1 MSNIK
6 GSGVS
11 DVHTQGAQA
20 DAADRE
26 APFREAVEG
35 VVTARRQFL
44 KNSVLAAGG
53 IAGGLAGAATL
64 SAPYIG
70 TAKAA
75 GTTWKIQTSWPGGV
89 GLQIFKDWCATI
101 AEKTGGELAFQ
112 PFGANDVVGD
122 FQLFDAVKNGVL
134 QAVNPFTIYAQG
146 IIPAAVFLSSYP
158 LGLRNPH
165 EYDVFYYGLG
175 GIEMARELYA
185 AQGMHF
191 VGIVHHG
198 PNIIHSKVPIR
209 SIDDFRGRK
218 MRVPGG
224 MVAEVFQ
231 GIGAKTTVL
240 PGSEIFPAL
249 EKGTIDVADYVGPA
263 VNYALGFSQVT
274 KYISMGPPG
283 FMSLYQPVDM
293 MDITVGMQAWN
304 ALSPEMQQFVELETR
319 SYSLEHHAAIQKAD
333 QEAWKKFEADGT
345 EVTRLT
351 QDDVALM
358 TEVAVPIW
366 YKYANKDK
374 AAARI
379 FKTQLDYMMSG
390 SLGYVTPDIVEGMEL
405 DL

>member
-1 MSNIK
+1 MKLQST
-6 GSGVS
+6 S
-11 DVHTQGAQA
+11 DLSRRSFLKTGALAGGATVAGALAAPHVASAQA
-20 DAADRE
+20 
-26 APFREAVEG
+26 
-35 VVTARRQFL
+35 
-44 KNSVLAAGG
+44 N
-53 IAGGLAGAATL
+53 
-64 SAPYIG
+64 
-70 TAKAA
+70 

-89 GLQIFKDWCATI
+89 GLQVFKDWAGTI
-101 AEKTGGELAFQ
+101 VEKTGGELAFE

-122 FQLFDAVKNGVL
+122 FQLYDAVKNGVL

-175 GIEMARELYA
+175 GLEMARDLYA
-185 AQGMHF
+185 RQGMYF
-191 VGIVHHG
+191 VGPVHHG

-274 KYISMGPPG
+274 DYISMGPPG
-283 FMSLYQPVDM
+283 FMSLYQPVDI
-293 MDITVGMQAWN
+293 MDITVGMDAWN
-304 ALSPEMQQFVELETR
+304 ALSPEMKQFIEMETK
-319 SYSLEHHAAIQKAD
+319 SYSIEHHAKIQKAD
-333 QEAWKKFEADGT
+333 QEAWAKFEADGT

-351 QDDVALM
+351 QDDVELM

-366 YKYANKDK
+366 FKYANKDK
-374 AAARI
+374 DAARV
-379 FKTQLDYMMSG
+379 FKAQLDYMMSG
-390 SLGYVTPDIVEGMEL
+390 SLGYVSPELIEGQNL